1 MVASEFCSV
10 AVILEFCTLVLVLE
24 FCINYAMVNINSD
37 SNLSNCATHNK
48 CGISLKRQVVFNLE
62 ELSNGIIET
71 IMPSCS
77 LHGQRVLWRSL

>member
-37 SNLSNCATHNK
+37 SNLSNRATHNK
-48 CGISLKRQVVFNLE
+48 CGISLKCQMVLNLE
-62 ELSNGIIET
+62 ELSNGITET
-71 IMPSCS
+71 IMPSC
-77 LHGQRVLWRSL
+77 